1 VSHTILL
8 VDDDKEFC
16 ESIGELLRDEGYD
29 TLLAG
34 SAPKALE
41 HASRH
46 KLSLCLLDVALPGV
60 DGIQLLRYFRSRHV
74 FRLMPVV
81 LLTAGISKDA
91 VRQALQLGVKDILLK
106 SRFSTQELLDRVH
119 KRITGP
125 VEVVRNPEMAPS
137 SVDSSAKGRNSHFDN
152 PPSRQGGED
161 TQAPSGFDSTLE
173 FDRHPESASDAKK
186 EDGGRELRQ
195 VTKEMI
201 QAVGGLRALPGIVET
216 LVAVASNPEAS
227 LSDLEEVVRRDPVV
241 AARIVQIS
249 NSAAYMRGGPVSRLD
264 EALRVLGFSNVV
276 RVAST
281 GAVLRREDLEGDA
294 GDDLAML
301 WCNSLATGAIS
312 ERLAT
317 KPEKPGAFLRGLL
330 HEIPSIFALQYLG
343 SDWLPWRSHAM
354 VKGWPLRESLSC
366 ALGCPLEGLAGQIL
380 AAYRIPAE
388 VATPIQEF
396 YEFFLA
402 THPREPGASARLLE
416 VSRLFATSL
425 GRPGTILSEVRG
437 IHRDEVKGLDL
448 GVLTATDMEEDI
460 KILEMSAGLGAR
472 LQDLPKHRQSVV
484 LWRDGRWIAPDPVES
499 ILARCMDCLRVD
511 RFEELS
517 GPPGRVRVAMAEPG
531 SLEWERLA
539 SVAPVIAL
547 HRGSLR
553 PGPLPAGVEAIRMPD
568 PIHHLLHRIDKLAG

>member
-1 VSHTILL
+1 MSYTILL
-8 VDDDKEFC
+8 VDDDHEFR
-16 ESIGELLRDEGYD
+16 ESIADLLRDEGYD

-34 SAPKALE
+34 SAPQALE

-74 FRLMPVV
+74 FRLMPVI
-81 LLTAGISKDA
+81 LLTAGVGKDT
-91 VRQALQLGVKDILLK
+91 VRQALLLGVKDILLK
-106 SRFSTQELLDRVH
+106 SRFSTQELLERIS
-119 KRITGP
+119 KRIHGP
-125 VEVVRNPEMAPS
+125 VEVVRNPEMGPS
-137 SVDSSAKGRNSHFDN
+137 SVEPSSKTRDSQFSTPSSHHGADEM
-152 PPSRQGGED
+152 PP
-161 TQAPSGFDSTLE
+161 PSGFDSTLE
-173 FDRHPESASDAKK
+173 FDRRSESSSDAKMD
-186 EDGGRELRQ
+186 DGGRETRQ

-227 LSDLEEVVRRDPVV
+227 LSDLEDVVRRDPVV
-241 AARIVQIS
+241 AARIVQMS

-301 WCNSLATGAIS
+301 WCSSLATGAIS
-312 ERLAT
+312 ERLAA

-330 HEIPSIFALQYLG
+330 HEIPSLFALQYLG
-343 SDWLPWRSHAM
+343 SDWLQWRSHAM

-380 AAYRIPAE
+380 SAYRIPAE

-402 THPREPGASARLLE
+402 THPREPGAAARLLE

-425 GRPGTILSEVRG
+425 GRPGTLLSEVRG
-437 IHRDEVKGLDL
+437 IGRDEVKGLDL
-448 GVLTATDMEEDI
+448 GLLTANDLEEDI
-460 KILEMSAGLGAR
+460 KVLEMSAGLGAHLR
-472 LQDLPKHRQSVV
+472 ELPKYQRAVV
-484 LWRDGRWIAPDPVES
+484 LWRDARWIAPDPVES
-499 ILARCMDCLRVD
+499 ILDRCMDCLRVE
-511 RFEELS
+511 RFEEMT
-517 GPPGRVRVAMAEPG
+517 GMQGRVRVAMVEPG

-553 PGPLPAGVEAIRMPD
+553 PGPHPVGVEAIRMPV
-568 PIHHLLHRIDKLAG
+568 PIHHLLHRIDKLVA